1 GRSLEQFFVIWN
13 RLTGFSRLLT
23 RRGSRLG
30 LADHKRPATTLSG
43 RENPAFGGP
52 NQPISGVAKLVRC
65 TTSHCA
71 SRLAYGL
78 I

>member
-1 GRSLEQFFVIWN
+1 VKRFHMPKN
-13 RLTGFSRLLT
+13 CLTGFSRLLT

-71 SRLAYGL
+71 SRLGYGP